1 MAVQTQLQ
9 TKPAQRFRRPRLTRL
24 QLREAL
30 EGYLFISPWLVGLLA
45 FTLGPIV
52 LSFALS
58 FTAWQ
63 ISAPPIW
70 IGLDNY
76 AELFQD
82 PTMYK
87 SLYNTIYLAVLGV
100 PLSMVLALGI
110 AMLMNQGVRGISI
123 FRTIW
128 FLPSVL
134 SSVAVAVLWSWILN
148 PRYGLL
154 NQALALVGIEG
165 PGWLTEPEWAKPAV
179 ILMGLWGVGGSMVI
193 YLAGLKGIP
202 QHLYEAAKL
211 DGAGEWAQFRHV
223 TLPMLSPTIF
233 FNLITS
239 VIGSLQVFVSIA
251 AITMGASW
259 GGGVSRAGGPD
270 DSLLVFMLYLYRQAF
285 GFFRMGYASAL
296 AWFLAAIIMALTIIN
311 FQLAKRWVYYEGQL
325 RGRQ

>member
-1 MAVQTQLQ
+1 MGAPTQT
-9 TKPAQRFRRPRLTRL
+9 ARRRRRISFTRL
-24 QLREAL
+24 QTREAA
-30 EGYLFISPWLVGLLA
+30 EGYLFISPWLIGLFL

-52 LSFALS
+52 VSFFLS

-63 ISAPPIW
+63 ISAPPLW
-70 IGLDNY
+70 IGLTNY
-76 AELFQD
+76 TEMLQD

-87 SLYNTIYLAVLGV
+87 SLYNTLYLAILGV
-100 PLSMVLALGI
+100 PLTMLFALGI
-110 AMLMNQGVRGISI
+110 ALLMNQGVRGISI

-128 FLPSVL
+128 YLPSVL
-134 SSVAVAVLWSWILN
+134 SSVAVAVLWSWLLN

-154 NQALALVGIEG
+154 NKALGVVGIDG
-165 PGWLTEPEWAKPAV
+165 PGWLTDPEWAKPAV
-179 ILMGLWGVGGSMVI
+179 VLMGLWGVGGSMVI
-193 YLAGLKGIP
+193 YLAGLQGIP
-202 QHLYEAAKL
+202 QHLYEASEL
-211 DGAGEWAQFRHV
+211 DGAGPWARFRHI

-270 DSLLVFMLYLYRQAF
+270 DALLVFMLYLYRQAF

-296 AWFLAAIIMALTIIN
+296 AWFLAAIIMVLTIVN

>member
-76 AELFQD
+76 TELFQD

-154 NQALALVGIEG
+154 NRALALVGIDG